1 MNCPNCG
8 AVFPQGA
15 QQCPACGMFVAATAD
30 YGYAPGFDPTAYR
43 HGGAGGYGQPG
54 FGVGG
59 YVPGYDTGSYP
70 QAGYGQAFDPG
81 AYQEP
86 GYGNAPYQA
95 YPQGYPTGYGA
106 NPAVG
111 GGALANAIVYL
122 PKLVMGLVRNPG
134 EALQGLIERG
144 DVYTGGLIALLSL
157 VLSFFNGLVLT
168 RGAVSLLFGGLSGI
182 LGVQLAG
189 DAASMNQGV
198 NYIAGRISVSIGGI
212 AVLCQLFAI
221 VLPAAVALVYLCAV
235 RKVRFS
241 FLLASNLVAVTTL
254 PSLAAALLCM
264 VFSLMV
270 PALGLVAMGLG
281 LVVSYVL
288 LGLVVS
294 HITGMPEQ
302 HSAGIRIT
310 LISISE
316 VVKLLFVQ
324 LIGGALVAGTLH
336 TVSSLVGTIGSL
348 L

>member
-15 QQCPACGMFVAATAD
+15 QQCHACGMFVAATAD

-198 NYIAGRISVSIGGI
+198 NYIAGRISASIG
-212 AVLCQLFAI
+212 

>member
-1 MNCPNCG
+1 M
-8 AVFPQGA
+8 
-15 QQCPACGMFVAATAD
+15 
-30 YGYAPGFDPTAYR
+30 
-43 HGGAGGYGQPG
+43 
-54 FGVGG
+54 
-59 YVPGYDTGSYP
+59 
-70 QAGYGQAFDPG
+70 
-81 AYQEP
+81 
-86 GYGNAPYQA
+86 
-95 YPQGYPTGYGA
+95 
-106 NPAVG
+106 
-111 GGALANAIVYL
+111 
-122 PKLVMGLVRNPG
+122 
-134 EALQGLIERG
+134 
-144 DVYTGGLIALLSL
+144 
-157 VLSFFNGLVLT
+157 
-168 RGAVSLLFGGLSGI
+168 
-182 LGVQLAG
+182 
-189 DAASMNQGV
+189 
-198 NYIAGRISVSIGGI
+198 
-212 AVLCQLFAI
+212 
-221 VLPAAVALVYLCAV
+221 
-235 RKVRFS
+235 RFS